1 MIAVLR
7 CSCRKGTTLRTAIE
21 KKAHHAPSPVGMNET
36 AFVSQA
42 FDAALA
48 SLENSKAESII
59 PIDIRGR
66 SSIGDYMIV
75 ASGRSHRHVTAV
87 ADHLCRL
94 FVKWAAKICGSKDS
108 RAVIG
113 FSSIQAIL
121 SSIFSVRKSVISTIW
136 KRSGSTTISKISAHR
151 ERCTDQVVKR
161 T

>member
-1 MIAVLR
+1 MTAVLR

-21 KKAHHAPSPVGMNET
+21 KKTHHAPSPVGMNET
-36 AFVSQA
+36 AFVSQT

-87 ADHLCRL
+87 ADHLLQALSQMGCKNVRVEGL
-94 FVKWAAKICGSKDS
+94 EGGDWVLIDTGDIVVHIFRPEIRDFYNLEKIWINDDIEDQ
-108 RAVIG
+108 RA
-113 FSSIQAIL
+113 
-121 SSIFSVRKSVISTIW
+121 
-136 KRSGSTTISKISAHR
+136 SGTVH
-151 ERCTDQVVKR
+151 
-161 T
+161 

>member
-1 MIAVLR
+1 MTAVRR

-36 AFVSQA
+36 AFVSQT

-87 ADHLCRL
+87 ADHLLQALSQMGCKNVRVEGL
-94 FVKWAAKICGSKDS
+94 EGGDWVLIDTGDIVVHIFRPEIRDFYNLEKIWINDDTEDQ
-108 RAVIG
+108 RA
-113 FSSIQAIL
+113 
-121 SSIFSVRKSVISTIW
+121 
-136 KRSGSTTISKISAHR
+136 SGTVH
-151 ERCTDQVVKR
+151 
-161 T
+161 